1 MAEMGLV
8 LLVLAVVAA
17 IVFVMRMDDDP
28 TQWMSKATRRPR
40 HAQPAVADATSPSG
54 AVSEPGQTAI
64 GQTAMS
70 ETTED

>member
-8 LLVLAVVAA
+8 LLVVAVVAA

-40 HAQPAVADATSPSG
+40 HAQPAVADVAGPAGQGT
-54 AVSEPGQTAI
+54 VPGQTAM

-70 ETTED
+70 ETAED